1 MTPEELRSRLADLS
15 GRLFAASRE
24 LEELF
29 PNLTVSVDR
38 RAAQAIITDL
48 YWATENCTVMGLHQ
62 IGEALDDNM
71 GFGGPAS

>member
-1 MTPEELRSRLADLS
+1 MTPEELRSRLADS
-15 GRLFAASRE
+15 SRRLFAASRE

-48 YWATENCTVMGLHQ
+48 HWATENCTVMGLHQ